1 MKIRTLKHSALISA
15 ILIFL
20 PQTVMAYVGPG
31 AGLSAIG
38 AFFALVFCVIVAVF
52 GLIWYPLKK
61 LFRKPK
67 QKSNPVSPE
76 NAE

>member
-1 MKIRTLKHSALISA
+1 MKIKTAKYSAFITA
-15 ILIFL
+15 MLIFF
-20 PQTVMAYVGPG
+20 PQNVMAYVGPG

-38 AFFALVFCVIVAVF
+38 AFFALIFCVIVAAF

-61 LFRKPK
+61 FFRKPK

-76 NAE
+76 NTE